1 MTDTNPLYTSL
12 SVSDAD
18 ESQVVITGEIPVEAA
33 LTYKRQAL
41 KSLGANASVD
51 GFRPGKMPEE
61 MIEKR
66 MGEERVWNEIASF
79 AVSDAYPKIVVEK
92 SLKPVGRPQITL
104 TKLVPGNP
112 IGGSMTVG
120 IMPEMTFPDYAAVS
134 KKAIASVTET
144 EEVTDADIDEA
155 LLSIR
160 KNHAH
165 AKWHQDN
172 PDTHGHDHDIP
183 ETDLPEMNDDFAKTI
198 GDFATVADLKIAL
211 KTQVAS
217 EKKYK
222 LKEKR
227 RVSIADALVGKTPF
241 AVPPIFIESELGKM
255 TAEFE
260 GNVRRMGIDPMEYLA
275 KVEKTVDQLHA
286 EWRPEAK
293 KRAQLQIIINAIA
306 EKEKVEIDQKQF
318 DREVAHIMEHYSDA
332 KLENVK
338 AYVETMLTNNR
349 VFEILEGEEKAVVA
363 DAK

>member
-1 MTDTNPLYTSL
+1 
-12 SVSDAD
+12 
-18 ESQVVITGEIPVEAA
+18 
-33 LTYKRQAL
+33 
-41 KSLGANASVD
+41 
-51 GFRPGKMPEE
+51 
-61 MIEKR
+61 
-66 MGEERVWNEIASF
+66 
-79 AVSDAYPKIVVEK
+79 
-92 SLKPVGRPQITL
+92 
-104 TKLVPGNP
+104 
-112 IGGSMTVG
+112 
-120 IMPEMTFPDYAAVS
+120 
-134 KKAIASVTET
+134 
-144 EEVTDADIDEA
+144 
-155 LLSIR
+155 
-160 KNHAH
+160 
-165 AKWHQDN
+165 
-172 PDTHGHDHDIP
+172 
-183 ETDLPEMNDDFAKTI
+183 MNDDFAKTI